1 MRANI
6 FFASATISSALSFIE
21 GLIPIFQIIL
31 LSLSLILTISGLF
44 NTLVDKIK
52 KNENIGEVLDKG
64 ITEVKDLTNQ
74 LSEKI
79 NNIERGDND
88 GNRTDKN

>member
-1 MRANI
+1 MRDNI
-6 FFASATISSALSFIE
+6 LFASATISSALSFIE
-21 GLIPIFQIIL
+21 GLIPILQIIL
-31 LSLSLILTISGLF
+31 LALSLILTIIGLF

-74 LSEKI
+74 LNEKI

-88 GNRTDKN
+88 GKGNRQD